1 MKERL
6 SLTELKAQTTQEW
19 GKMHSHAPTKLKSE
33 ETLSKKKLRSSKKR
47 VCYGCKEKGHQVAN
61 CPNIVT
67 VGVSDHRRSNRLSQA
82 VQPPVGRVAPTQA
95 FKRKE
100 ASPST
105 QKPICKPRQEER
117 LDKKS
122 KKDKFRICYTCRQ
135 KGHMGKDCPN
145 GNDLK
150 SNLVHYDFNKL

>member
-1 MKERL
+1 
-6 SLTELKAQTTQEW
+6 
-19 GKMHSHAPTKLKSE
+19 MHSHAPTKLKSE